1 VGDFMYKLSAIYS
14 CDHGNQN
21 EGAYVEILGTYQT
34 KLEAEIIAENFEFDE
49 IAPNFLST
57 QIEEI

>member
-1 VGDFMYKLSAIYS
+1 MYKLSAIYS
-14 CDHGNQN
+14 CDYGNQN
-21 EGAYVEILGTYQT
+21 EGSYLEILGTYQT
-34 KLEAEIIAENFEFDE
+34 KLEAEMVAENFEFEE